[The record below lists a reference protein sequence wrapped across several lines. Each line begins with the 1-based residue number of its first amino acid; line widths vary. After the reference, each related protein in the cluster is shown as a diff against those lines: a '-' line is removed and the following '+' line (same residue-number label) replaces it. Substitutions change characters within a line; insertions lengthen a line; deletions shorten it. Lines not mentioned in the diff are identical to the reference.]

1 MNSVSGTKRALA
13 MCAALAC
20 GLCRATGAG
29 EVRSIPEKF
38 DVDALAAEL
47 RSDDME
53 VREAAAR
60 KIYARA
66 LEHWDQLKPL
76 AASTDPELRARAR
89 GAMARAAIQLIPH
102 WVHEAEAAVKKH
114 EAYRLE
120 FQAAVKR
127 LEQSPESLALGVR
140 LAEVNKQIASSHD
153 QLLKQPDAESKA
165 ALEALQQAR
174 ERLNAELDR
183 VCRANAETNK
193 LQYAELRR
201 VFLAQE
207 EAARPEYLRLRT
219 RLLQLYQLRADRE
232 VSLVYHEAMNRGYD
246 PRTLPFEKRLRLT
259 VSYENLGQS
268 NAAALARLGAW
279 TGIEVGFAPELAQHP
294 TAKAVADERVTEQDL
309 KSLVTSIAEL
319 IGCECK
325 VDEAAQCITLVPK
338 GP

>member
-1 MNSVSGTKRALA
+1 MNSVSGAKRVLAVCAVLALVLGRGPA
-13 MCAALAC
+13 
-20 GLCRATGAG
+20 AG
-29 EVRSIPEKF
+29 EVRALPEKF

-76 AASTDPELRARAR
+76 AASTDPELRARVR
-89 GAMARAAIQLIPH
+89 GAMARAAIQLIPR
-102 WVHEAEAAVKKH
+102 WVHETEAAVKKH

-127 LEQSPESLALGVR
+127 LEQSPESLALEAR
-140 LAEVNKQIASSHD
+140 LADVNKQIAGSHA
-153 QLLKQPDAESKA
+153 QLLKQPDAESQA
-165 ALEALQQAR
+165 AMEALQQAR

-183 VCRANAETNK
+183 ARRANAETNR

-201 VFLAQE
+201 VFLKQE

-232 VSLVYHEAMNRGYD
+232 VSLVYHEAMNQGYD
-246 PRTLPFEKRLRLT
+246 PRALPFEKRLQLT

-268 NAAALARLGAW
+268 NAATLARLGAW
-279 TGIEVGFAPELAQHP
+279 TGIEIVFAPELAQHP

-325 VDEAAQCITLVPK
+325 VDEAAQRITLVPK